1 MISAKEAKGYADEV
15 TIDAHLRKEYSIL
28 ISCWTIKWGKEDD
41 GYDFI

>member
-28 ISCWTIKWGKEDD
+28 IDD
-41 GYDFI
+41 IE